1 MFPRWQCAPL
11 RLWCPAQWLVRSC
24 FNPYVFFSIL
34 AVRRGDMWRGSFMKA
49 RFVHRVVV
57 FEMSS
62 SWRPEWNKEQ
72 KEHSHIGEEKER
84 KRVGVGGGGMHDRL
98 CGWGES
104 WELLNGLCEIYS
116 NFFKYRPASSPPTLS
131 TKGSDSGAPFT
142 STQGERGHARLLG
155 KRQMM
160 IVDDVLGEFSIPF
173 RERSLS
179 LCLGFIIGQVPND
192 DQKMFK
198 IKHKIYNAVDVVY

>member
-1 MFPRWQCAPL
+1 MRFIQTFSNTGP
-11 RLWCPAQWLVRSC
+11 PAAHQ
-24 FNPYVFFSIL
+24 
-34 AVRRGDMWRGSFMKA
+34 
-49 RFVHRVVV
+49 H
-57 FEMSS
+57 
-62 SWRPEWNKEQ
+62 
-72 KEHSHIGEEKER
+72 
-84 KRVGVGGGGMHDRL
+84 
-98 CGWGES
+98 
-104 WELLNGLCEIYS
+104 
-116 NFFKYRPASSPPTLS
+116 SPP
-131 TKGSDSGAPFT
+131 KGQT

-160 IVDDVLGEFSIPF
+160 IVDDVLGEFSIPL